1 MPRAPQRS
9 QFLAPRT
16 TARAATL
23 VIRLVTVL
31 TWCGMFAGAL
41 PGCAG
46 RGPAAAGDDGQRL
59 SNATRLW
66 AQGDSLKSEG
76 KFADAAAQYRLA
88 LEQRDD
94 LGAVWNNLGVC
105 QMESASLQDALASF
119 HRAGELLPADPRP
132 MENIGQVYLRSYSA
146 DKASEYFLR
155 ALERDPNHLPALRGY
170 AKSVRALSRSD
181 ERSAEHLRRAL
192 LLEKDPAWIRTFEL
206 ERLRVEQ
213 DLAERARP
221 RG

>member
-1 MPRAPQRS
+1 MPRALHRV
-9 QFLAPRT
+9 LIL
-16 TARAATL
+16 ATL
-23 VIRLVTVL
+23 ATSSAIT
-31 TWCGMFAGAL
+31 ASIS
-41 PGCAG
+41 GCAS
-46 RGPAAAGDDGQRL
+46 RGPVVAGDDGQRL
-59 SNATRLW
+59 ENATRLW
-66 AQGDSLKSEG
+66 AQGDALKGEK
-76 KFADAAAQYRLA
+76 KFADAATQYRLA

-170 AKSVRALSRSD
+170 AKSIRALARSD

-192 LLEKDPAWIRTFEL
+192 LLEKDLAWVRTFEL

-213 DLAERARP
+213 DLSERAKP
-221 RG
+221 R